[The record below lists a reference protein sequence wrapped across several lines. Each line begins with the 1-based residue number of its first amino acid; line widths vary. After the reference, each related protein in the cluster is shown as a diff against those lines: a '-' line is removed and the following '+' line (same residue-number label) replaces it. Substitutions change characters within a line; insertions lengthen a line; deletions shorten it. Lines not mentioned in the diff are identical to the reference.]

1 VALRVYKRKEAFLLR
16 NSPPIIVW
24 LVLLLIAAA
33 ILYLLWPYLVAFL
46 ALLGGVQLLRVWQRN
61 RLDRWR

>member
-1 VALRVYKRKEAFLLR
+1 MR
-16 NSPPIIVW
+16 NSPPLIVW

-46 ALLGGVQLLRVWQRN
+46 AILGGVQLLRVWQRN